1 LPGPGAWSP
10 SDRATEKGKGVM
22 EQRNM
27 LTEAG
32 AQSIQDESYTGQLV
46 EKWGRFLKGVNEPYT
61 RKVMAMLFEN
71 QFMDMRRQLNEDTLS
86 TNAGIYTKYIFPV
99 LRRVFPNLIANEIV
113 SVQPMTAP
121 VGAVF
126 FFEYVHGE
134 SKGTTA
140 AGSNLIQ
147 NFDEHYSSE
156 FIEEEQLAVVAAG
169 PTWSGAN
176 PGSAILQY
184 NPVRPLDTAS
194 SVSVVMEE
202 FDPATGT
209 VAQSHTD
216 DGAGGFTGAA
226 SGAINYQT
234 GQITNFTFAAAT
246 TLGFLVRCSY
256 YYDSEANKLI
266 PDVYI
271 DISFETIRATTRKLK
286 ARWSSEAA
294 DDLRAFHGVDAETEL
309 VSGISQEIALE
320 LDRDILGQLF
330 TASAGITSTFDFT
343 VPAGLSEVDHIR
355 SVMTR
360 MSAVSYQIHK
370 QTLRAPA
377 NWAVTS
383 PEVSAKLVQIQTH
396 GDYRPAWVS
405 NPAGVQGP
413 YDGTVVPPSYGPLT
427 AHQGILRMGPL
438 SNKWML
444 YQDPFFAWNQIMLGL
459 RGQSYLDAG
468 FVFSPYVPLQ
478 MTPTFLDPD
487 DQTYRKGLRTR
498 YATKLLRAEWFGR
511 VTITGG
517 L

>member
-1 LPGPGAWSP
+1 
-10 SDRATEKGKGVM
+10 M

-27 LTEAG
+27 LAEQG
-32 AQSIQDESYTGQLV
+32 ARSIQDDSYTGQLV
-46 EKWGRFLKGVNEPYT
+46 EKWDRFLKGINEPYT
-61 RKVMAMLFEN
+61 KKVMAMLFEN
-71 QFMDMRRQLNEDTLS
+71 QFIDMRRQLHEDTLS

-99 LRRVFPNLIANEIV
+99 LRRVFLNLIANEIV

-126 FFEYVHGE
+126 FFEYVHGKQ
-134 SKGTTA
+134 KGTTQ
-140 AGSNLIQ
+140 AGTNLIQ
-147 NFDEHYSSE
+147 NFDEYYSSE
-156 FIEEEQLAVVAAG
+156 YVEQEQLAVVAAG
-169 PTWSGAN
+169 PTWFTGN

-184 NPVRPLDTAS
+184 SPVRPLDAS
-194 SVSVVMEE
+194 AGVQVTMEE
-202 FDPATGT
+202 VTAAG
-209 VAQSHTD
+209 VVVQSHVD
-216 DGAGGFTGAA
+216 DGAGGFTGATA
-226 SGAINYQT
+226 GAINYQT
-234 GQITNFTFAAAT
+234 GQITAFEFGVAT
-246 TLGFLVRCSY
+246 TPGNLVRCSY
-256 YYDSEANKLI
+256 YYDSEANKLV

-294 DDLRAFHGVDAETEL
+294 DDLRAFHGVDAATEL

-320 LDRDILGQLF
+320 LDRDILGQLY
-330 TASAGITSTFDFT
+330 TASAGITGTFDFT
-343 VPAGLSEVDHIR
+343 VPAGISEVDHIR

-383 PEVSAKLVQIQTH
+383 PEVSAKLVQLQTH
-396 GDYRPAWVS
+396 GDYRPPWVS
-405 NPAGVQGP
+405 APGNVQGP
-413 YDGTVVPPSYGPLT
+413 YDGTVVPPSYGPIT
-427 AHQGILRMGPL
+427 SHQGILRMGPL

-444 YQDPFFAWNQIMLGL
+444 YQDPFFTFNQIMLGL

-478 MTPTFLDPD
+478 MTPTFLDPE

-498 YATKLLRAEWFGR
+498 YATKLLRSEWFGR